1 MLHSP
6 KIYEKNTTLDLSEND
21 LAPAVQT
28 LRDLAE
34 AVPPPI
40 IKGAPKI
47 DITSDKVVIAWSSD
61 KETNSVIAYTKK
73 DNYDPTKENPYGEQ
87 TGTFDV
93 YTTDHAVT
101 LTNLL
106 PSTEYHFQ
114 IRSSTQLGKAIK
126 THDFSFNTPVQLPEI
141 SNAHIK
147 NIENGKVQLSWD
159 TNVLTNAAVRYT
171 PFERGKPV
179 NAKAATF
186 GKPDYVTSHIVVLEQ
201 LKSGT
206 TYGIE
211 LLSTDPYGNTAKR
224 DMTNY
229 TTGKDTEPPQIS
241 RVRTDITVFP
251 GASNKIQAIVFWE
264 TDELSTS
271 QVLYEEG
278 VTADTESKP
287 KESTLQTIDMSASH
301 TVVIANWK
309 AGTVY
314 RFRVASVDAA
324 GNIAE
329 SKDFTVKTP
338 QKKESVIDI
347 IVNNFSSTFG
357 WTKNIGL

>member
-1 MLHSP
+1 MSTNALKAAYDAAESDLAKKSDDLAKKTDDLASALKELDTIKNEVLGLKADDP
-6 KIYEKNTTLDLSEND
+6 TDPKSLLRIVTEKFASLTKIYEKNTTLDLSEND

-251 GASNKIQAIVFWE
+251 GASNKISGDCF
-264 TDELSTS
+264 L
-271 QVLYEEG
+271 
-278 VTADTESKP
+278 
-287 KESTLQTIDMSASH
+287 
-301 TVVIANWK
+301 
-309 AGTVY
+309 
-314 RFRVASVDAA
+314 
-324 GNIAE
+324 GNR
-329 SKDFTVKTP
+329 
-338 QKKESVIDI
+338 
-347 IVNNFSSTFG
+347 
-357 WTKNIGL
+357 